1 MNDNDNVK
9 EYDREPDDDW
19 RDKERAVEE
28 MVEKLDIVIIE
39 TDSVG
44 LQGVQFVDFHKM
56 VENLNA
62 EEETI
67 CDFGVYISKIDDGSE
82 ALNLDIKTGDL
93 VLYLN
98 GENFLSSTAAV
109 FKNNLVKCGRTR
121 ITLTLGRN
129 CTAE

>member
-1 MNDNDNVK
+1 M
-9 EYDREPDDDW
+9 
-19 RDKERAVEE
+19 
-28 MVEKLDIVIIE
+28 EKLDIVIIE
-39 TDSVG
+39 MDPV
-44 LQGVQFVDFHKM
+44 LLRGVQFVDFHKM
-56 VENLNA
+56 LENLNA

-82 ALNLDIKTGDL
+82 ALNLDMKIGDL

-109 FKNNLVKCGRTR
+109 FKNHLAKCGQTR

-129 CTAE
+129 CTVQ